1 MPELLDCQEFVNADE
16 IAKALSPFKPKRVA
30 LEAGKIMLSRINHLL
45 EAGETFAF
53 ETTLA
58 TKSYKNLLLKAK
70 EVGYQ
75 IRLIFFSLKNPELA
89 ISRVKSRVLEGGH
102 NIEPDIIK
110 RRFERG
116 LINFFNIYSKIIED
130 WNLFDNSQNPITEV
144 AESENNKVSIY
155 NLEVW
160 NYLKSGNYE

>member
-1 MPELLDCQEFVNADE
+1 
-16 IAKALSPFKPKRVA
+16 
-30 LEAGKIMLSRINHLL
+30 MLSSINHLK

-58 TKSYKNLLLKAK
+58 TKSYKNLLLKAQT
-70 EVGYQ
+70 EGYQ
-75 IRLIFFSLKNPELA
+75 IRLIFFSLKNSELA

-116 LINFFNIYSKIIED
+116 LFNFFNIYSKIIED
-130 WNLFDNSQNPITEV
+130 WNLFNNSQNPITEV
-144 AESENNKVSIY
+144 AESEENRISIY
-155 NLEVW
+155 NLEFW

>member
-1 MPELLDCQEFVNADE
+1 ME
-16 IAKALSPFKPKRVA
+16 S
-30 LEAGKIMLSRINHLL
+30 
-45 EAGETFAF
+45 GETFSF

-70 EVGYQ
+70 EEGYQ
-75 IRLIFFSLKNPELA
+75 FRLSFFSLKNPELA

-130 WNLFDNSQNPITEV
+130 WNLFDNSQNPIIEV

-160 NYLKSGNYE
+160 NYLKSRNYE